1 MKWEKRKGMNVLK
14 HYPYGYSNIGVCGDL
29 GFLLFMYLTLSCFD
43 GFLFT
48 RIWIRKFTTT
58 TCSITYLQRYCP
70 NFWSFAQISCFHIK
84 FLFFSKFHFYAHL
97 PCRSGNF
104 SHLCSYQYI
113 CLFFFLKPT
122 LDIKYVVLWTLHVG
136 LTTIVV
142 GLQNT
147 MIVDQTTVTV
157 MFPIEIKLF
166 SLAWCR

>member
-1 MKWEKRKGMNVLK
+1 MKWEKRKGMDVLK

-29 GFLLFMYLTLSCFD
+29 GFLLFMNLTLSCFD

-84 FLFFSKFHFYAHL
+84 FFFFKVSFLHSLTMQVREFFSFMFL
-97 PCRSGNF
+97 PVHMF
-104 SHLCSYQYI
+104 I
-113 CLFFFLKPT
+113 FFLKPT
-122 LDIKYVVLWTLHVG
+122 PDKYVVLWTLHVG